1 KRRYLMRILCF
12 DIEYVG
18 FKGCFPLIQNNS
30 GWKAFALKGDK
41 ISAIKEYRNVK
52 NSRYGVD
59 DPRRVGLREAKD
71 KVEEFMI
78 KNKVVYPP
86 ISQ

>member
-1 KRRYLMRILCF
+1 MRILCF

-30 GWKAFALKGDK
+30 LWKAYALKGEK
-41 ISAIKEYRNVK
+41 IEAIKAYRSMK
-52 NSRYGVD
+52 NARYPNVD

-71 KVEEFMI
+71 KVEDFMAQ
-78 KNKVVYPP
+78 KKVVFPP